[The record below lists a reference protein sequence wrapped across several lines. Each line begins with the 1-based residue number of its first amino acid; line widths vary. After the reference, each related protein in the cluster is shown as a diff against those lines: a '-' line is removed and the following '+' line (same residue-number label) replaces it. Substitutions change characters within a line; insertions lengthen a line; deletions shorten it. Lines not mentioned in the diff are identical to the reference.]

1 MPTAGARRLDLMRY
15 LILTDIHANLE
26 GLETCLHDAGARGYD
41 EILVLGDI
49 VGYGPDPNAV
59 IDRVRDLKPL
69 AIVRGN
75 HDKVALGLNQAE
87 GFHAAAKAAA
97 HWMLDTLT
105 SENRAWLVAL
115 PMGPRLIGDTL
126 EICHGAPFDED
137 AYIFD
142 ELDARHAF
150 DAATAPICFYG
161 HTHFPVAFRLTGDS
175 LDIIGP
181 SGNGETTL
189 PVAGDA
195 KYLVNPGSVG
205 QPRDGDPRAAYA
217 IYDVNEQRV
226 DLIRI
231 PYALEITQAKMHRA
245 GLPEPLARRLTLGR

>member
-1 MPTAGARRLDLMRY
+1 MRY

-26 GLETCLHDAGARGYD
+26 GLEACLSDARTRGYD
-41 EILVLGDI
+41 ETLVLGDI

-59 IDRVRDLKPL
+59 IQVIRDLKPR

-87 GFHAAAKAAA
+87 GFHAAARAAA
-97 HWMLDTLT
+97 HWMLESLT
-105 SENRAWLVAL
+105 HDNRAWLVAL
-115 PMGPRLIGDTL
+115 PMGPVVIDGDL

-150 DAATAPICFYG
+150 DAATAPVCFYG
-161 HTHFPVAFRLTGDS
+161 HTHFAVVFRLVKDL
-175 LDIIGP
+175 LDVVGP
-181 SGNGETTL
+181 ADGNTALAIE
-189 PVAGDA
+189 PNAR
-195 KYLVNPGSVG
+195 YLVNPGSVG

-217 IYDVNEQRV
+217 IYDTQTKQV
-226 DLIRI
+226 DLIRL
-231 PYALEITQAKMHRA
+231 PYALEVTQQKMLKV
-245 GLPEPLARRLTLGR
+245 GLPEPLARRLALGR

>member
-1 MPTAGARRLDLMRY
+1 MRY

-26 GLETCLHDAGARGYD
+26 GLQACLQDAKRRGYD
-41 EILVLGDI
+41 QMLVLGDI

-59 IDRVRDLKPL
+59 IDIIRELKPA

-75 HDKVALGLNQAE
+75 HDKVAFGLNQAE
-87 GFHAAAKAAA
+87 GFHAAARAAA
-97 HWMLDTLT
+97 HWMLESLT
-105 SENRAWLVAL
+105 EQNREWLVAL
-115 PMGPRLIGDTL
+115 PMGPKLINGADL

-150 DAATAPICFYG
+150 DAATAPVCFYG
-161 HTHFPVAFRLTGDS
+161 HTHFAVVFRLVRDL
-175 LDIIGP
+175 LDIVGP
-181 SGNGETTL
+181 
-189 PVAGDA
+189 PDGDTALMIDPTA

-217 IYDVNEQRV
+217 IYDTATRRV
-226 DLIRI
+226 DLLRL
-231 PYALEITQAKMHRA
+231 PYPLEVTQQKMMKV
-245 GLPEPLARRLTLGR
+245 GLPEPLARRLALGR

>member
-1 MPTAGARRLDLMRY
+1 MRY

-26 GLETCLHDAGARGYD
+26 GFDACMQDAAARGYD
-41 EILVLGDI
+41 DVLVLGDI

-59 IDRVRDLKPL
+59 IERVRALNPL

-75 HDKVALGLNQAE
+75 HDKVALGPSQAE

-105 SENRAWLVAL
+105 EENRRWLVSL
-115 PMGPRLIGDTL
+115 PMGPRLVGDAI

-150 DAATAPICFYG
+150 DAALAPLCFYG
-161 HTHFPVAFRLTGDS
+161 HTHFAVAFRLAGDA
-175 LDIIGP
+175 LDIVGP
-181 SGNGETTL
+181 SGNGETAL
-189 PVAGDA
+189 MVNGDA

-217 IYDVNEQRV
+217 IYDTDEQRV
-226 DLIRI
+226 DLIRLAY
-231 PYALEITQAKMHRA
+231 PLEITQAKMHRA
-245 GLPEPLARRLTLGR
+245 GLPEPLARRLALGR

>member
-1 MPTAGARRLDLMRY
+1 MRY

-26 GLETCLHDAGARGYD
+26 AFDTCLADARRRGYD
-41 EILVLGDI
+41 QALVLGDI
-49 VGYGPDPNAV
+49 VGYGPDPNIV
-59 IDRVRDLKPL
+59 IDRVKALHPL

-97 HWMLDTLT
+97 HWMLESLT
-105 SENRAWLVAL
+105 IENRQWLVSL
-115 PMGPRLIGDTL
+115 PMGPTVINSEL
-126 EICHGAPFDED
+126 EICHGSPFDED

-150 DAATAPICFYG
+150 DSASAAVCFYG
-161 HTHFPVAFRLTGDS
+161 HTHFAVAFRLGGD
-175 LDIIGP
+175 LLEIVGP
-181 SGNGETTL
+181 SGDAETTL
-189 PVAGDA
+189 TIDHDA

-217 IYDVNEQRV
+217 IYDTNDRRV
-226 DLIRI
+226 DLIRL
-231 PYALEITQAKMHRA
+231 PYALEVTQQKMLKV
-245 GLPEPLARRLTLGR
+245 GLPEPLARRLAAGR